1 MKLHSKLHWCVRCST
16 ALCRPLLLRPYA
28 IEGSAS
34 NFAMGS
40 GDTVCKEAYKDSKF
54 PRSQEAQHDAKVDQC
69 EEALTGAHIPQC
81 ENPQGGA
88 LDMTTNWTDTT
99 SQCQDYNIS
108 DDGLPCAHDGICSCG
123 GFSQRKT
130 HFP

>member
-1 MKLHSKLHWCVRCST
+1 
-16 ALCRPLLLRPYA
+16 
-28 IEGSAS
+28 
-34 NFAMGS
+34 MGS
-40 GDTVCKEAYKDSKF
+40 GDTVCKEAYKDFKF
-54 PRSQEAQHDAKVDQC
+54 PQSQEAQHDAKVDQC

-108 DDGLPCAHDGICSCG
+108 DDGLPCLHDGICSCG
-123 GFSQRKT
+123 GFSQRNPFSLKGILREMVIADVQALKKQRVS
-130 HFP
+130 